1 MGSNPRRSSKPRA
14 RAVPPARRLALEVL
28 RSSLQHHLPLQE
40 ALDSAIARHG
50 ASLDPR
56 DVGLATESVY
66 GVFRYLGR
74 LNFLLHHRL
83 ARPGSIPQG
92 VMRILLL
99 ATYELLFLERVPAYA
114 TVNWA
119 VDAVKAESPKL
130 AKVANGV
137 LRGLDRMRDEIAE
150 RDFYL
155 DAATDR
161 DAGMAAWYGVPQ
173 WLFTHVRKAVPELA
187 HTVFQERLS
196 QPPLGLR
203 ANPRSVS
210 AGQGGAS
217 LDQLISM
224 DGVVAHC
231 ASGVAFAAGSG
242 PEASELGE
250 WIREGRV
257 SRQSLASQEALLALK
272 PETWTGPILDCCA
285 GRGGKTLL
293 YMERWDEEI
302 WASDFNARR
311 LSGIPVECA
320 RLNLKVPPIFRAD
333 ARHVPLVSR
342 NETGRH
348 PQTILIDAPCSG
360 LGVMSR
366 RPDLAWRLKPHDL
379 ANLRKMQAEIL
390 DATAALLSRGSK
402 LLYLTCTI
410 DPLENE
416 RTISGFLERN
426 GRFEQLGEF
435 RTANSD
441 VLKERFYAASLR
453 AVR

>member
-1 MGSNPRRSSKPRA
+1 M
-14 RAVPPARRLALEVL
+14 
-28 RSSLQHHLPLQE
+28 
-40 ALDSAIARHG
+40 
-50 ASLDPR
+50 DPR

-74 LNFLLHHRL
+74 LNFLLQHRL
-83 ARPGSIPQG
+83 ARPDSIPQS

-119 VDAVKAESPKL
+119 VDAVKSESPKL

-137 LRGLDRMRDEIAE
+137 LRGLDRMRDETGE
-150 RDFYL
+150 RGFYL
-155 DAATDR
+155 DNAADR
-161 DAGMAAWYGVPQ
+161 DAGMAAWFGVPQ
-173 WLFTHVRKAVPELA
+173 WLFTHVRKAIPDLA
-187 HTVFQERLS
+187 HAVFQERLS

-203 ANPRSVS
+203 VNPRSIAR
-210 AGQGGAS
+210 AGQGDAS
-217 LDQLISM
+217 LDQLAAM
-224 DGVVAHC
+224 DGIVGQC

-242 PEASELGE
+242 PDSSDLSE
-250 WIREGRV
+250 WISSGRL
-257 SRQSLASQEALLALK
+257 SRQSLASQEALLALQ
-272 PETWTGPILDCCA
+272 PATWSGPVLDCCA

-293 YMERWDEEI
+293 YLERWDEEI

-311 LSGIPVECA
+311 LADISTECN
-320 RLNLKVPPIFRAD
+320 RLRLKTPLIFRAD
-333 ARHVPLVSR
+333 ARHLPIVSPH
-342 NETGRH
+342 ETGRH

-379 ANLRKMQAEIL
+379 DNLRKMQAEIL
-390 DATAALLSRGSK
+390 DATAALLSRGSR

-416 RTISGFLERN
+416 RAISGFLERN
-426 GRFEQLGEF
+426 GRFEQVGGF
-435 RTANSD
+435 RTDNSD